1 MSFHMLCSG
10 KRNQSSLK
18 KCLSLLGQEMYKI
31 ILDHLV
37 VAIKKKMP
45 LPKSAVMGVWQKET
59 GTDPKSSW

>member
-1 MSFHMLCSG
+1 
-10 KRNQSSLK
+10 
-18 KCLSLLGQEMYKI
+18 MYKI